1 MSEISMGNL
10 YEVNQNLSSQ
20 MPLMTAPQTMGLYPK
35 LADWF
40 ENHIGR
46 YAMLYCHEMRD
57 ITLFNK
63 DTSDYG
69 QAAKAVKILFECIEN
84 RGGLVSCDPADGDA
98 WEIWIRVENEDLTTT
113 DRCYYLFN
121 YDNAVIEV

>member
-1 MSEISMGNL
+1 MSELNMGNL

-20 MPLMTAPQTMGLYPK
+20 MPLMAEPVKAGLYPK

-40 ENHIGR
+40 ANHVSR
-46 YAMLYCHEMRD
+46 YAMMYCHEQRD

-63 DTSDYG
+63 DTEDYG
-69 QAAKAVKILFECIEN
+69 QASKAVKILFEAIEN

-98 WEIWIRVENEDLTTT
+98 WEIWIRIEEEPDSLT
-113 DRCYYLFN
+113 DYCYYLFN
-121 YDNAVIEV
+121 YDAGVIEV